1 MSANLTQ
8 FCPIGII
15 QENISPLVC
24 ISQQITAICKA
35 GEFNIEALFIT
46 PAAKT
51 TVILSGHPQPNE
63 LKQIIS
69 ELRSWNVDR
78 LKALA
83 EDYTWRTLGQAF
95 RLIDIMAAHG
105 HLTFSDDTVFSRNVD
120 RQIKNGYFAILSMK

>member
-1 MSANLTQ
+1 MSAKLTQ

-105 HLTFSDDTVFSRNVD
+105 HLTFSE
-120 RQIKNGYFAILSMK
+120 

>member
-1 MSANLTQ
+1 MSARLIQ

-24 ISQQITAICKA
+24 ISQQITVIRKA

-46 PAAKT
+46 PAAKV

-78 LKALA
+78 LKELA
-83 EDYTWRTLGQAF
+83 EDYTWRTLGLAF

-120 RQIKNGYFAILSMK
+120 RQIKNGNFAILSME